1 MKLRILFCLAFFLS
15 GCSAM
20 GVVETNDPN
29 EKLIQASHLMANG
42 RPIPAERIALEAL
55 QIFQGKQDAMGLGE
69 ANLFLGQF
77 YKAKSGWGNVNKDE
91 FLDKSIE
98 YINSSIDSFLSIQ
111 ENMQASKAVFELA
124 QSYRGKEQTIEMCS
138 NFQRSLELYRSGVGT
153 VKSFQYNKQ
162 FGSVSGLIE
171 AHVEQLCTNV

>member
-1 MKLRILFCLAFFLS
+1 MKLRILLCLVFFLS

-29 EKLIQASHLMANG
+29 EKLIQASHLQSNG

-55 QIFQGKQDAMGLGE
+55 QIFQGQQDAMGSGE

-91 FLDKSIE
+91 FLNKSIK
-98 YINSSIDSFLSIQ
+98 YINSSIDNFLSIQ
-111 ENMQASKAVFELA
+111 ENIQASKAVFELA
-124 QSYRGKEQTIEMCS
+124 QSYRGKEKIIEMCS
-138 NFQRSLELYRSGVGT
+138 NFQRSLELYNSGIGT
-153 VKSFQYNKQ
+153 AKSFQYNKQ
-162 FGSVSGLIE
+162 FGSVRGLIE
-171 AHVEQLCTNV
+171 AHIEQLCTNV